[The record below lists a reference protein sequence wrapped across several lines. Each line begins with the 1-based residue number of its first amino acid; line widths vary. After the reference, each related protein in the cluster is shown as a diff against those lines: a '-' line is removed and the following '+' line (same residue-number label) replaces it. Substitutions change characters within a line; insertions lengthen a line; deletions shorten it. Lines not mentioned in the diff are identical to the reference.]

1 MIYLDA
7 SAIVALVMPEPH
19 TAALDTWLT
28 DIGDEPVT
36 SQLAITEVARAI
48 ARGGWPEAAAQVAQL
63 GGLALRAG
71 SRDIRALPATTDVF
85 VATGRLPSPNLR
97 SLDAIH
103 LATALALGP
112 TLRTLVTYDA
122 RQADAARSLGL
133 TVHTP
138 GSPSGAG

>member
-48 ARGGWPEAAAQVAQL
+48 VRSGRPEAAAAVAQL
-63 GGLALRAG
+63 GGLAVRAR
-71 SRDIRALPATTDVF
+71 SREIRALPATADVL
-85 VATGRLPSPNLR
+85 VAAGRLPPPTLR

-112 TLRTLVTYDA
+112 SLRALVTYDA

-133 TVHTP
+133 AVHAP
-138 GSPSGAG
+138 GAPAGPG

>member
-7 SAIVALVMPEPH
+7 SALVAIVMTEPH
-19 TAALDTWLT
+19 TAALDAWLT
-28 DIGDEPVT
+28 TIGDEPVT

-48 ARGGWPEAAAQVAQL
+48 VRSGRPEAAERVAHL

-85 VATGRLPSPNLR
+85 VAAGRLPPPTLR

-112 TLRTLVTYDA
+112 TLRGIVTYDA
-122 RQADAARSLGL
+122 RQADAAHSLGL
-133 TVHTP
+133 TVHSPASPP
-138 GSPSGAG
+138 GAA

>member
-7 SAIVALVMPEPH
+7 SAIVALVMPEPGPSGTQ

-36 SQLAITEVARAI
+36 SQLAITEVSRAI
-48 ARGGWPEAAAQVAQL
+48 VRSGRPEAAAQVAQL

-71 SRDIRALPATTDVF
+71 SREIRALPATTDVF
-85 VATGRLPSPNLR
+85 VAAGRLRPPTWR

-112 TLRTLVTYDA
+112 ALRTLVTYDV

-133 TVHTP
+133 TVHAP
-138 GSPSGAG
+138 G